1 MRLRKKNTHRQV
13 GYHPDPRSK
22 KRTMREEKGGDPRG
36 QTPTPPDNQKHQRVP
51 SAIAHPILLTS
62 HTHHP
67 LPPSIWFL
75 CTHCPRANRAVEL
88 AGQKDHRK
96 GQKGGLWREG
106 QTKQGQWAAGEET
119 QRQWLWCQGEGGEN
133 PTLAHTLSLSH
144 ILKYWGKKVKPQ
156 PQQTHPPQISRG
168 QAHYTP
174 SC

>member
-1 MRLRKKNTHRQV
+1 M

-22 KRTMREEKGGDPRG
+22 KRTMREEKGGHPRG

-67 LPPSIWFL
+67 LPPSIWFFARTVPGRTGQL
-75 CTHCPRANRAVEL
+75 EL

-96 GQKGGLWREG
+96 GKKGGFGGRVNKNRANGQRGKKLNGNGYGVRE
-106 QTKQGQWAAGEET
+106 
-119 QRQWLWCQGEGGEN
+119 RGGRK
-133 PTLAHTLSLSH
+133 PHSGAHSLSLSH